1 MEEEEN
7 GILSFAVFPVNSH
20 AINSVYEF
28 ILDFKNGKYVEWVN
42 ILLWNFSKVD
52 AVQLLSHV
60 WLFGTPWTVA
70 HQAPLS
76 FTTSWSLLK
85 LL

>member
-1 MEEEEN
+1 MKRRKN
-7 GILSFAVFPVNSH
+7 GILSFAVFHVNSH

-42 ILLWNFSKVD
+42 ILLWNFSKVV
-52 AVQLLSHV
+52 VQLLSHV
-60 WLFGTPWTVA
+60 RLFGTPWTVA